1 MCVLPTYIEPGG
13 SAEVDIHVRRQ
24 CRQSSLR
31 NSDSSSEGKQQRHR
45 VDSWPLDFRG
55 RLVKEATEQKRA
67 KGRCIYIK
75 KKNEADLRHKPCW
88 TGTFMSY

>member
-1 MCVLPTYIEPGG
+1 MCALPTYFEPGG
-13 SAEVDIHVRRQ
+13 SAEVDIHVWRQ
-24 CRQSSLR
+24 CQQPGLR

-67 KGRCIYIK
+67 KGRCIH
-75 KKNEADLRHKPCW
+75 KNQKQSQSQ
-88 TGTFMSY
+88 T

>member
-24 CRQSSLR
+24 CRQSGLR

-67 KGRCIYIK
+67 KGRCIYK